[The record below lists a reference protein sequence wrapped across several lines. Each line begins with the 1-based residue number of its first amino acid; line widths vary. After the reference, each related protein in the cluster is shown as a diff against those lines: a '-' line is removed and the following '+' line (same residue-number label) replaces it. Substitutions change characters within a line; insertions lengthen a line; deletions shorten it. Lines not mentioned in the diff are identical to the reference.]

1 MTPKINYPKNPI
13 GTKNLYIKKM
23 SINLISDNYLNWI
36 NVKQSFIV
44 NSDEHYSIESL
55 KKFVVSKLNKK
66 NVLFFA
72 IFNKQNKHIGNIKFE
87 PISIGE
93 MAVMGILI
101 GDVPHQGKKLSN
113 EIMNATFTYLKI
125 NYNIKKIILGVSLK
139 NFNALK
145 AFKKFGF
152 KFKKYSRNRTA
163 IIMDYK
169 L

>member
-1 MTPKINYPKNPI
+1 
-13 GTKNLYIKKM
+13 
-23 SINLISDNYLNWI
+23 
-36 NVKQSFIV
+36 
-44 NSDEHYSIESL
+44 
-55 KKFVVSKLNKK
+55 
-66 NVLFFA
+66 
-72 IFNKQNKHIGNIKFE
+72 
-87 PISIGE
+87 
-93 MAVMGILI
+93 MGILI